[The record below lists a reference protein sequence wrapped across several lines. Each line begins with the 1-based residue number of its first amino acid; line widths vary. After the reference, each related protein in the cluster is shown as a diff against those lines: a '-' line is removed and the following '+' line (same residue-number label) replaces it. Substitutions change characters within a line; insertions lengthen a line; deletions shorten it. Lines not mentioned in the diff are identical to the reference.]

1 MILGFEVTCMRIQVD
16 LITDNNSSEC
26 ITDQQGRLKNT
37 TFINISRLLVLY
49 TCILRPS
56 LLLVFSK
63 TVKMFGFSIEV
74 AYPYQ
79 VLSVLSYKDVS

>member
-1 MILGFEVTCMRIQVD
+1 MRIHSHD

-26 ITDQQGRLKNT
+26 IITEQQGRFKNA

-74 AYPYQ
+74 SYPYQ
-79 VLSVLSYKDVS
+79 VLSVLSYKEVS